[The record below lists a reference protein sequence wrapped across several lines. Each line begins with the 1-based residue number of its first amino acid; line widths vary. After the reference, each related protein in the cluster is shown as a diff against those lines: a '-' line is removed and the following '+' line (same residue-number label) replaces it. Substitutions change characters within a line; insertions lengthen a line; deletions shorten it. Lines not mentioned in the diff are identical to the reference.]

1 MAKENLKDKK
11 EKVEQKI
18 VKEEKE
24 IKEKAQ
30 EEVKEAK
37 NKAEDLKE
45 KAEKKTEKIKEKA
58 EKTTKELKN
67 NVEDKVEEIKE
78 KTEDF
83 KDKAEE
89 KTEKAKDNVQKSA
102 KQAKEKIKENKTI
115 VILISVLIIAL
126 ILILTICYLKGHRA
140 AAKNYLDLYINDPYK
155 AEEMFRENKK
165 FSDKKEKLLNKKSKY
180 KIKNIRNKGKD
191 KYEVEAEITYVDFE
205 DLNKRLEKELK
216 NNKDY
221 KLDTSNKDEIKN
233 NNKIELETL
242 NKIIDETDLKNT
254 IKKFTIFKDAE
265 SNWAIK

>member
-18 VKEEKE
+18 VEEGKE

-30 EEVKEAK
+30 KEVKEVK
-37 NKAEDLKE
+37 NKAEDIKD

-58 EKTTKELKN
+58 EETTKELKDKA
-67 NVEDKVEEIKE
+67 EDKVEEIKE
-78 KTEDF
+78 KTEEV
-83 KDKAEE
+83 KENA
-89 KTEKAKDNVQKSA
+89 QKSA
-102 KQAKEKIKENKTI
+102 KKLKEKIKENKTI
-115 VILISVLIIAL
+115 VILISVLVVAV
-126 ILILTICYLKGHRA
+126 ILISTICYLRGHRA
-140 AAKNYLDLYINDPYK
+140 AAKNYLGLYINNPYK

-216 NNKDY
+216 NNKEY
-221 KLDTSNKDEIKN
+221 KPDASNKDEIKN

-254 IKKFTIFKDAE
+254 VKKFTIFKDAE

>member
-37 NKAEDLKE
+37 NKAEDLKD
-45 KAEKKTEKIKEKA
+45 KAEKK
-58 EKTTKELKN
+58 TKELKN

-78 KTEDF
+78 KTEDL

-89 KTEKAKDNVQKSA
+89 KTEKVKDNVQKSA
-102 KQAKEKIKENKTI
+102 KEVKEKIKKNKTM
-115 VILISVLIIAL
+115 VILISVLVIAL

-216 NNKDY
+216 NNKEY
-221 KLDTSNKDEIKN
+221 KPDASNKDEIKN

-254 IKKFTIFKDAE
+254 VKKFTIFKDAE

>member
-37 NKAEDLKE
+37 NKAEDLKD
-45 KAEKKTEKIKEKA
+45 KA
-58 EKTTKELKN
+58 EKTTKEIKN

-89 KTEKAKDNVQKSA
+89 KTEKVKDNAQKSA
-102 KQAKEKIKENKTI
+102 KQVKEKIKENKTM

-191 KYEVEAEITYVDFE
+191 KYEVEAEVTYVDFE

-221 KLDTSNKDEIKN
+221 KPDASNKDEIKN
-233 NNKIELETL
+233 NNKMELEAL